1 MIQLNQ
7 GKDIQSQ
14 LYCKYFSNPIIQVV
28 TNTYKH
34 TNIVVSLVALD
45 CISEHMI
52 KTGEKTSQM
61 KFYYLINTKNYSK
74 SHVLKKFSFQPL
86 VFVCII
92 MP

>member
-7 GKDIQSQ
+7 GKD
-14 LYCKYFSNPIIQVV
+14 
-28 TNTYKH
+28 NTYKH

-61 KFYYLINTKNYSK
+61 KFYYLINMKNYSK